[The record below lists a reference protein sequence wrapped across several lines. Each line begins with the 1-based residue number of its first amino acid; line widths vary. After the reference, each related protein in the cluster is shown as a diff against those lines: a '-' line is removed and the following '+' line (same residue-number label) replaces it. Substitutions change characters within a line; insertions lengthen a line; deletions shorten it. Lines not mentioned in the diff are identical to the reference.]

1 MKVKKKWK
9 EYVHQI
15 ALACLL
21 ICCIVTCVPQTT
33 KADTKKKKISIVPS
47 TTMVKPSDEDMDDKH
62 QPLPFLL
69 SQSSSPVYCFAVTN
83 GSGSPEWYFISK
95 EKFSIDYYSTNGE
108 ASNKPRESFLCS
120 KDGVYGNGYGDFYY
134 LSFGNFGIVDSIFYS
149 DFDGFYYDL
158 DLRAVTDDL
167 VEGKRVAKLLM
178 VFAKFLYTDEW
189 TNGGMDFIGDDHAN
203 GSDDAEGGIDNPIF
217 DSDIGCPIITR
228 KITRDLSGVDSG
240 NSGAGGSL
248 HVGETQVGDNIY
260 YDNGGLENG
269 GNGFYTSFTWKNST
283 TTGFSLNK
291 NKYAQTFL
299 QVRIQN
305 RSVIYSNLKHT
316 KVKRKLDS
324 YGENSLVYD
333 SWAVSKKPL
342 YFNLSSESFLK
353 KYLPKYYEEINSP
366 VNLTNALFL
375 GNKYA
380 FQFRIICTDDLSV
393 IPGSGGNSKWHC
405 GRWTEVTVNCDVLED
420 DDPYQKT
427 GDIDSNGDFVQKEDD
442 TTTKIDDSSS
452 GQADNMD
459 DFKDSAEN
467 GTKKG
472 LDTSGF
478 GWDDFKNLINECKQV
493 PGLIKSVFSFLP
505 DWVLVF
511 ITIGF
516 GIWIF
521 VLIKRAIV

>member
-47 TTMVKPSDEDMDDKH
+47 TTMVKPSDEDIDDKH

-69 SQSSSPVYCFAVTN
+69 TQSSSPVYCFAVTD

-108 ASNKPRESFLCS
+108 ASNKPKESSLCS
-120 KDGVYGNGYGDFYY
+120 KDGAYGNGYGDFYY

-149 DFDGFYYDL
+149 EFDGFYYDL

-167 VEGKRVAKLLM
+167 IEGKRVAKSLM

-189 TNGGMDFIGDDHAN
+189 TNDGMDFIGDDHAN
-203 GSDDAEGGIDNPIF
+203 GSDDAEGGVNNPIE
-217 DSDIGCPIITR
+217 DSEIGTIEI
-228 KITRDLSGVDSG
+228 SGKAYAQDATA
-240 NSGAGGSL
+240 NS
-248 HVGETQVGDNIY
+248 DNI
-260 YDNGGLENG
+260 DEQ
-269 GNGFYTSFTWKNST
+269 FYTKWNWKNKTS
-283 TTGFSLNK
+283 TGFSLTK
-291 NKYAQTFL
+291 NKYHMT
-299 QVRIQN
+299 RIQVMVES
-305 RSVIYSNLKHT
+305 RCLVYSDLKHKT
-316 KVKRKLDS
+316 IKEKFQN
-324 YGENSLVYD
+324 YGERNKLKNGILPTD
-333 SWAVSKKPL
+333 KPHTI
-342 YFNLSSESFLK
+342 YLK
-353 KYLPKYYEEINSP
+353 DVMSALPKTKSEFHNVLFCGYNFKYYWRVMCNDSPTGTGKWYCGGWRAVDLNQDSNKSKDIND
-366 VNLTNALFL
+366 TNNGHFDDD
-375 GNKYA
+375 GNWVKDEDDGHNNTTDFSDDISGQNPDDA
-380 FQFRIICTDDLSV
+380 NDTITNPKKDTDD
-393 IPGSGGNSKWHC
+393 K
-405 GRWTEVTVNCDVLED
+405 
-420 DDPYQKT
+420 
-427 GDIDSNGDFVQKEDD
+427 
-442 TTTKIDDSSS
+442 
-452 GQADNMD
+452 
-459 DFKDSAEN
+459 
-467 GTKKG
+467 
-472 LDTSGF
+472 F

-511 ITIGF
+511 IAIGF

>member
-9 EYVHQI
+9 KYVHQI

-21 ICCIVTCVPQTT
+21 ICCIATCVPQTT

-69 SQSSSPVYCFAVTN
+69 SQSSSPVYCFAVTD

-108 ASNKPRESFLCS
+108 ASNKPKESSLCS

-149 DFDGFYYDL
+149 EFDGFYYDL

-167 VEGKRVAKLLM
+167 IEGKRVTKSLM

-203 GSDDAEGGIDNPIF
+203 GSDDAEGGVNNPIE
-217 DSDIGCPIITR
+217 DSEIGTIEI
-228 KITRDLSGVDSG
+228 SGKAYAQDATA
-240 NSGAGGSL
+240 NS
-248 HVGETQVGDNIY
+248 DNI
-260 YDNGGLENG
+260 DEQ
-269 GNGFYTSFTWKNST
+269 FYTKWNWKNKTS
-283 TTGFSLNK
+283 TGFSLTK
-291 NKYAQTFL
+291 NKYHMT
-299 QVRIQN
+299 RIQVMVES
-305 RSVIYSNLKHT
+305 RCLVYSDLKHKT
-316 KVKRKLDS
+316 VKEKFEN
-324 YGENSLVYD
+324 YGERNKLKNGILPTD
-333 SWAVSKKPL
+333 KPHTI
-342 YFNLSSESFLK
+342 YLK
-353 KYLPKYYEEINSP
+353 DVMSALPKTKGEFHNVLFCGYNFKYYWRVMCNDSPTGTGKWYCGGWRAVDLNQDSNKSKDIND
-366 VNLTNALFL
+366 TNNGHFDDD
-375 GNKYA
+375 GNWVK
-380 FQFRIICTDDLSV
+380 D
-393 IPGSGGNSKWHC
+393 
-405 GRWTEVTVNCDVLED
+405 ED
-420 DDPYQKT
+420 DGHNNTTDFSD
-427 GDIDSNGDFVQKEDD
+427 DI
-442 TTTKIDDSSS
+442 S
-452 GQADNMD
+452 GQNPDDANDTITNPKKDKAD
-459 DFKDSAEN
+459 K
-467 GTKKG
+467 
-472 LDTSGF
+472 F

-493 PGLIKSVFSFLP
+493 PDLIKSVFSFLP

-511 ITIGF
+511 IAIGF

>member
-9 EYVHQI
+9 RCMHQI

-21 ICCIVTCVPQTT
+21 ICCIATYVPYKVYAFNFTGT
-33 KADTKKKKISIVPS
+33 SGCLTWKYTENYDGGYSD
-47 TTMVKPSDEDMDDKH
+47 VKMTFSK
-62 QPLPFLL
+62 
-69 SQSSSPVYCFAVTN
+69 PVYIFKVV
-83 GSGSPEWYFISK
+83 GHYPSGESYTTFYFISK
-95 EKFSIDYYSTNGE
+95 QTFTCTVARENHNDDGSTKETTSTLATQGMDARPGWSGTLGYASIMQNNNMHDISGYFDCDGDNLPKRYNVTAGIIAYLGDYIYTLLSDE
-108 ASNKPRESFLCS
+108 DASNIT
-120 KDGVYGNGYGDFYY
+120 GY
-134 LSFGNFGIVDSIFYS
+134 V
-149 DFDGFYYDL
+149 
-158 DLRAVTDDL
+158 
-167 VEGKRVAKLLM
+167 
-178 VFAKFLYTDEW
+178 
-189 TNGGMDFIGDDHAN
+189 IGDD
-203 GSDDAEGGIDNPIF
+203 SEGGVNNPIL

-228 KITRDLSGVDSG
+228 KISRDLSGVDSG
-240 NSGAGGSL
+240 NSGVGGSL

-366 VNLTNALFL
+366 VNLTNTLFL

-427 GDIDSNGDFVQKEDD
+427 GDIDSDGDFVQKEDD

-467 GTKKG
+467 GTKKR

-493 PGLIKSVFSFLP
+493 PDLIKSVFSFLP

-511 ITIGF
+511 IAIGF

>member
-9 EYVHQI
+9 KYVHQI

-21 ICCIVTCVPQTT
+21 ICCIATCVPRTV
-33 KADTKKKKISIVPS
+33 KAELQ
-47 TTMVKPSDEDMDDKH
+47 SD
-62 QPLPFLL
+62 QR
-69 SQSSSPVYCFAVTN
+69 QSSNEWDFSYVNSSGKDALYKIKVSGNSPVYAFCYDVYGDNAYKNF
-83 GSGSPEWYFISK
+83 GFISK
-95 EKFSIDYYSTNGE
+95 SEFKISREYYCDGKFVEAVDLKTYGKDTNCKHYGAFYRAYDTFTVYPKQSYYRCLQDTMKGLINKYPEKYTYAPSCFFAELLNNEQIPEYIE
-108 ASNKPRESFLCS
+108 C
-120 KDGVYGNGYGDFYY
+120 
-134 LSFGNFGIVDSIFYS
+134 
-149 DFDGFYYDL
+149 
-158 DLRAVTDDL
+158 VT
-167 VEGKRVAKLLM
+167 
-178 VFAKFLYTDEW
+178 
-189 TNGGMDFIGDDHAN
+189 GDD
-203 GSDDAEGGIDNPIF
+203 SEGGINNPIL

-342 YFNLSSESFLK
+342 YFNLSSKTFLK
-353 KYLPKYYEEINSP
+353 KYLPKYYDEINSP

-493 PGLIKSVFSFLP
+493 PGLINSIFSFLP
-505 DWVLVF
+505 DWVLAF
-511 ITIGF
+511 IAIGF

>member
-9 EYVHQI
+9 RYVHQI

-21 ICCIVTCVPQTT
+21 ICCIAACVPQTV
-33 KADTKKKKISIVPS
+33 KAELQSDQRQSGSEFKMETYDDLSGKTYIDKYIVSDNSKPCYLFFYTNSSGFVSCEVISLGKFNLTRENYYVGDEKNKKIGDVYTASVYTCMHGSSFYHESVPTFCGDTDWKTIKSSYYRVTYESMENAKKKDPERYKNVICF
-47 TTMVKPSDEDMDDKH
+47 MYE
-62 QPLPFLL
+62 LL
-69 SQSSSPVYCFAVTN
+69 SNEQT
-83 GSGSPEWYFISK
+83 PEYI
-95 EKFSIDYYSTNGE
+95 ECIT
-108 ASNKPRESFLCS
+108 
-120 KDGVYGNGYGDFYY
+120 
-134 LSFGNFGIVDSIFYS
+134 
-149 DFDGFYYDL
+149 
-158 DLRAVTDDL
+158 
-167 VEGKRVAKLLM
+167 
-178 VFAKFLYTDEW
+178 
-189 TNGGMDFIGDDHAN
+189 GDD
-203 GSDDAEGGIDNPIF
+203 SEGGINNPIE
-217 DSDIGCPIITR
+217 DADIGCPIITR
-228 KITRDLSGVDSG
+228 KISRDLSGVDSG

-316 KVKRKLDS
+316 KVKRRLDS

-342 YFNLSSESFLK
+342 YFNLSSKTFLK

-505 DWVLVF
+505 GWVLVF
-511 ITIGF
+511 AALAF
-516 GIWIF
+516 GIWLF